1 MIRLLEENVEVKVRK
16 GEQDM
21 IQKMFAGCEKEFKE
35 HMKKETGR
43 DYETKLTIMAER
55 FLTVEEGSEFG
66 GVILFAHGRRIVV
79 PNTLKDR
86 MSLVFELSL
95 PYIRKELFEDNK

>member
-16 GEQDM
+16 GEEDM
-21 IQKMFAGCEKEFKE
+21 IKKMFPSCEKEFKE

-43 DYETKLTIMAER
+43 DYETKLTIIPEK
-55 FLTVEEGSEFG
+55 FLTEEEGSEFG
-66 GVILFAHGRRIVV
+66 GVILSAQGRRIVV

-86 MSLVFELSL
+86 MNLVFELQL
-95 PYIRKELFEDNK
+95 PYIRKTLF

>member
-21 IQKMFAGCEKEFKE
+21 IQKMFVSCEKDFKD

-43 DYETKLTIMAER
+43 DYVTKLTIMPEK
-55 FLTVEEGSEFG
+55 FLTEEEGSEFG

-86 MSLVFELSL
+86 MNLVFELSL
-95 PYIRKELFEDNK
+95 PYIRQELFEDK

>member
-21 IQKMFAGCEKEFKE
+21 IKKMFASCEKEFKE

-43 DYETKLTIMAER
+43 DYETKLTVIADK
-55 FLTVEEGSEFG
+55 FLTEEEGSEFG
-66 GVILFAHGRRIVV
+66 GVILYSHGRRIVV

-86 MSLVFELSL
+86 MNLVFELSL
-95 PYIRKELFEDNK
+95 PYIRNALFEEN

>member
-16 GEQDM
+16 GEEDM
-21 IQKMFAGCEKEFKE
+21 IKKMFPSCEKEFKE

-43 DYETKLTIMAER
+43 DYETKLTIMPEK

-66 GVILFAHGRRIVV
+66 GVILSA
-79 PNTLKDR
+79 
-86 MSLVFELSL
+86 
-95 PYIRKELFEDNK
+95 

>member
-16 GEQDM
+16 GEEDM
-21 IQKMFAGCEKEFKE
+21 IKQMFDSCEKEFTA

-43 DYETKLTIMAER
+43 DYSTKLTIMAER
-55 FLTVEEGSEFG
+55 NLTVEEGSEFG

-86 MSLVFELSL
+86 MNLVFEL
-95 PYIRKELFEDNK
+95 

>member
-1 MIRLLEENVEVKVRK
+1 MIRLLEENVEIKVRK
-16 GEQDM
+16 GEEDM
-21 IQKMFAGCEKEFKE
+21 IKKMFPSCEKEFKD

-43 DYETKLTIMAER
+43 DYDTKLTIMPEK

-66 GVILFAHGRRIVV
+66 GILLLAHGRRIVV

-86 MSLVFELSL
+86 MNLVFELQL
-95 PYIRKELFEDNK
+95 PYIRKELF

>member
-16 GEQDM
+16 GEED
-21 IQKMFAGCEKEFKE
+21 IIKNMFPACEREFKE

-43 DYETKLTIMAER
+43 DYATKLSIMPEKY
-55 FLTVEEGSEFG
+55 LTLEEGSEYG
-66 GVILFAHGRRIVV
+66 GIILSANNRRIVV

-86 MSLVFELSL
+86 MNLVFEL
-95 PYIRKELFEDNK
+95 

>member
-21 IQKMFAGCEKEFKE
+21 IQKMFKSCETEFSA

-43 DYETKLTIMAER
+43 DYTTKLTIMPEK
-55 FLTVEEGSEFG
+55 FLTEEEGSEFG
-66 GVILFAHGRRIVV
+66 GIILFAHGRRIVV

-86 MSLVFELSL
+86 M
-95 PYIRKELFEDNK
+95 